1 MIVLIIGLVLTSLMT
16 YCILIAIPMSGAN
29 KTSVM
34 MFLIMF
40 LFTGIYMIIKGVK
53 KVALSASIS
62 KNGKACFAM
71 IKNIYQISDD
81 AKVYNVEVA
90 IYVEDTDTVEYTSF
104 DSVMRFNKGDML
116 LVKYYNREV
125 KIIDELSVNAIPIE
139 IQKRFFS
146 NETLKTT
153 DMVTNFKIKPMDM
166 PENGTEYEWENK
178 DEFFDADYDEVY
190 KGIEPL
196 STLICVDCLVSGKVL
211 GKFAIYAQDFII
223 NIPKFLEEL
232 KQCNHA
238 IYHNEELSPF
248 KWLCWLKNDKI
259 RLIQQNYCKQRV
271 RAEFDNL
278 LDKNMFFDSCNKL
291 ILNLKQYADADQ
303 KRYDEYVKMK
313 YGK

>member
-1 MIVLIIGLVLTSLMT
+1 MKNNNYALFYKKDENDHWHSQRPDLPVEQWEDFAKGQGYSEFNIKDFRTCDAWDLHLTTNVVCFKGKYYLPEEK
-16 YCILIAIPMSGAN
+16 IPYPN
-29 KTSVM
+29 
-34 MFLIMF
+34 F
-40 LFTGIYMIIKGVK
+40 
-53 KVALSASIS
+53 
-62 KNGKACFAM
+62 
-71 IKNIYQISDD
+71 D
-81 AKVYNVEVA
+81 AKYLGNF
-90 IYVEDTDTVEYTSF
+90 DT
-104 DSVMRFNKGDML
+104 
-116 LVKYYNREV
+116 
-125 KIIDELSVNAIPIE
+125 
-139 IQKRFFS
+139 
-146 NETLKTT
+146 KT
-153 DMVTNFKIKPMDM
+153 
-166 PENGTEYEWENK
+166 EWENK

-259 RLIQQNYCKQRV
+259 RLIQQNYCNQRV
-271 RAEFDNL
+271 RAEFDIL

-291 ILNLKQYADADQ
+291 IFNLKQYADADQ

-313 YGK
+313 YGE